1 MCGSDVRCIGVTL
14 ALLPSPIATQ
24 EKTTLPDLISQAQ
37 PPLEFIPPAFNPLVL
52 RAAQQVL
59 PIWTRRH
66 TAISQIQADN
76 VEVLVD
82 LYRQFQEGKVRFL
95 IAFRHPKVDDPF
107 CMTHLLWKLVP
118 QVARQQ
124 GISLQR
130 PIHAHFIYDRG
141 IPLWAGSKMG
151 WLYSR
156 LGGTPIH
163 RGKADWMGLRSA
175 RELFVNGQF
184 PIAASPEGAT
194 NGHNEIISPL
204 EPGIA
209 QLGFW
214 CAEDLLKAGRS
225 EQVVILPIGIQ
236 YRYVE
241 APWKAIENLLSEL
254 EAASGL
260 PVEEESSELT
270 ASTQT
275 LTPKAQHSLYQRLYR
290 LSDRLLSLMEEFYT
304 RFYHQTL
311 PTPIGQSV
319 LPEAIE
325 GTTPQQQESA
335 SHSNEALSVRL
346 QALLNVALQVAEEY
360 FDLLPKGS
368 LIDRCRRLE
377 QAGWNYIYRE
387 ELKNVESLSPL
398 ELGLADR
405 IAEEAYLRMW
415 HMRLVETFVAVTGH
429 YVIEKPTVERFA
441 ETTLLLWDM
450 VTRIKGSSPFQRPQ
464 LGKQRVQMT
473 VGQPLSVSERYPIYQ
488 ASRHSARLAVAD
500 LTQDL
505 RKALENLI

>member
-1 MCGSDVRCIGVTL
+1 MTL

-24 EKTTLPDLISQAQ
+24 EKTTLSDLINQAQ
-37 PPLEFIPPAFNPLVL
+37 PPLEFIPPDFNPFVL
-52 RAAQQVL
+52 RAAQQLL
-59 PIWTRRH
+59 PIWIRRH
-66 TAISQIQADN
+66 TAITQIQADN

-95 IAFRHPKVDDPF
+95 IAFRHPKVDDPL

-124 GISLQR
+124 GIALKR

-141 IPLWAGSKMG
+141 IPLWAGSKMS

-175 RELFVNGQF
+175 RDLFANGRF

-214 CAEDLLKAGRS
+214 CAEDLLKAERS
-225 EQVVILPIGIQ
+225 EQVWILPIGIQ

-241 APWKAIENLLSEL
+241 APWKAIEKLLGEL

-260 PVEEESSELT
+260 PVEDGSFELT
-270 ASTQT
+270 PSTQN
-275 LTPKAQHSLYQRLYR
+275 LTPKAQDSLYRRLYR

-311 PTPIGQSV
+311 PAVVQD
-319 LPEAIE
+319 
-325 GTTPQQQESA
+325 TTSQQPESA
-335 SHSNEALSVRL
+335 SHLNKELAVRL
-346 QALLNVALQVAEEY
+346 HALLNVALHVAEDY
-360 FDLLPKGS
+360 FDLPPKGS

-387 ELKNVESLSPL
+387 EFKNVKAISPL
-398 ELGLADR
+398 ERGLGDR
-405 IAEEAYLRMW
+405 IAEEANLKMW

-429 YVIEKPTVERFA
+429 YVIENPTVERFA

-473 VGQPLSVSERYPIYQ
+473 VGQPLSVSQRYPVYQ
-488 ASRHSARLAVAD
+488 ASRQNARQAVAD

-505 RKALENLI
+505 QKALENLISSEG

>member
-1 MCGSDVRCIGVTL
+1 MTL
-14 ALLPSPIATQ
+14 VLLPSPIATQ
-24 EKTTLPDLISQAQ
+24 EKITLSDLISQAQ
-37 PPLEFIPPAFNPLVL
+37 PPLEFIPPDFNPLVL
-52 RAAQQVL
+52 RAAQQIL
-59 PIWTRRH
+59 PIWIRRR
-66 TAISQIQADN
+66 TAITQIQADN

-82 LYRQFQEGKVRFL
+82 LYRQFQEGKARFL

-107 CMTHLLWKLVP
+107 CMSHLLWKLVP

-124 GISLQR
+124 GISLKR
-130 PIHAHFIYDRG
+130 PIHSHFIYDRG
-141 IPLWAGSKMG
+141 IPLWAGSQLG

-156 LGGTPIH
+156 LGCTPIH
-163 RGKADWMGLRSA
+163 RGKADWIGLRSA
-175 RELFVNGQF
+175 RNLFANGQF

-214 CAEDLLKAGRS
+214 CAEDLLKAERS
-225 EQVVILPIGIQ
+225 EQVWILPIGIQ

-241 APWKAIENLLSEL
+241 APWKAIDKLLGEL

-260 PVEEESSELT
+260 PVEDGRLELT
-270 ASTQT
+270 PSTQS
-275 LTPKAQHSLYQRLYR
+275 LTPKAQDLLYRRLYR
-290 LSDRLLSLMEEFYT
+290 LSDRLLSVMEEFYT

-311 PTPIGQSV
+311 PAVVQD
-319 LPEAIE
+319 
-325 GTTPQQQESA
+325 TTPQQPESA
-335 SHSNEALSVRL
+335 SHLNKELAVRL
-346 QALLNVALQVAEEY
+346 NALLNVALHVAEDY
-360 FDLLPKGS
+360 FDLSPKGS

-387 ELKNVESLSPL
+387 EFKNVNAISPL
-398 ELGLADR
+398 ERGLGDR
-405 IAEEAYLRMW
+405 IAEEANLKMW

-429 YVIEKPTVERFA
+429 YVIENPTVERFA

-450 VTRIKGSSPFQRPQ
+450 VTRIKGSSPFQRPR

-473 VGQPLSVSERYPIYQ
+473 VGQPLSVSQRYLVYQ
-488 ASRHSARLAVAD
+488 ASRQSARQAVAD

-505 RKALENLI
+505 QKALENLISSEG